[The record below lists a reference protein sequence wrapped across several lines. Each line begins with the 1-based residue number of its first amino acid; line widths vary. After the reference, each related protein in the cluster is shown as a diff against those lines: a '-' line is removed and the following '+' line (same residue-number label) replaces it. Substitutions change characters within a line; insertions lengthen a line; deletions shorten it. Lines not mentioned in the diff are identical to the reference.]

1 MRLRHSSGETVHLGY
16 CTNVHPAEDL
26 AGIRAQL
33 DTYAVPVRE
42 ALDAE
47 LLGLGLWL
55 AAPVAAELA
64 ADASA
69 RRRLRADLTARGL
82 EVVTLNGFPYA
93 AFQAPVV
100 KGDVYHPDWTTPQRL
115 AYTLDLARV
124 LADLLPDDAAR
135 GSISTLPLAWRHPW
149 DAARADAARRRLDEL
164 AAGLADVERDT
175 GRRIRVAFEPEPGC
189 VIESTGQAAGLLSG
203 VDTDR
208 LGVCVDLAHLA
219 CAWEQ
224 PAEAFARL
232 RAAGLP
238 VVKVQVSAAL
248 EAPDPGGA
256 ADALRRWVEPR
267 FLHQTRAAGCAG
279 GADPADPAYA
289 ADDLDA
295 ALDAELP
302 GPWRVHYHVP
312 LHAPPEEP
320 LRSTLPVLR
329 AALAALYEGPD
340 AGCDHLDVETYTWGV
355 LPEARRP
362 RTDAELARGI
372 AAELAFARAELVAL
386 GLAPGDR
393 RDGADAQARGG
404 VGRDDTAARGG
415 VGRDGTAA
423 PGGVERDESGTPR
436 GGVERSEVPA

>member
-1 MRLRHSSGETVHLGY
+1 MRLRHPGGETVHLGY

-26 AGIRAQL
+26 AGILAQL

-42 ALDAE
+42 AIGAD

-64 ADASA
+64 GDPAT
-69 RRRLRADLTARGL
+69 RLGLRSELDARGL

-100 KGDVYHPDWTTPQRL
+100 KGDVYHPDWTTPDRL

-135 GSISTLPLAWRHPW
+135 GSISTLPLAWRSPW
-149 DAARADAARRRLDEL
+149 DGARAEACRRRLDQL
-164 AAGLADVERDT
+164 SAGLAAVERDT
-175 GRRIRVAFEPEPGC
+175 GRRIRVGFEPEPGC
-189 VIESTGQAAGLLSG
+189 LVESTKQSAAILSG
-203 VDTDR
+203 VDNDR

-219 CAWEQ
+219 CAWED
-224 PAEAFARL
+224 PAEALARL
-232 RAAGLP
+232 HAAGLP

-248 EAPDPGGA
+248 EAADPA
-256 ADALRRWVEPR
+256 ASAEALRRWVEPR
-267 FLHQTRAAGCAG
+267 FLHQTRGAGCAG
-279 GADPADPAYA
+279 TTDPADPAYA

-295 ALDAELP
+295 ALDAALP

-312 LHAPPEEP
+312 LHAPPEPP
-320 LRSTLPVLR
+320 LDSTLPVLR
-329 AALAALYEGPD
+329 AALAALYAGPD

-362 RTDAELARGI
+362 RTDAELAAGI
-372 AAELAFARAELVAL
+372 AAELAFARHELAAL
-386 GLAPGDR
+386 GL
-393 RDGADAQARGG
+393 
-404 VGRDDTAARGG
+404 
-415 VGRDGTAA
+415 
-423 PGGVERDESGTPR
+423 TPL
-436 GGVERSEVPA
+436 GSEVPA